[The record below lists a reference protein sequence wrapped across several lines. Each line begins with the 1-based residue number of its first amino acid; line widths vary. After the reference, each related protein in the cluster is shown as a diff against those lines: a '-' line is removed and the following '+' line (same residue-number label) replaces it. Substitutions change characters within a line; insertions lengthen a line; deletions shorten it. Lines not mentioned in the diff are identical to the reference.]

1 MSSLSQGGLRA
12 LLLLLLLLPDG
23 ASPSLVSVNRGV
35 QVMKGSSA
43 FLSQDDLKF
52 AIPEE
57 KDTCK
62 VEVVMNEPITQ
73 RVGKLTPQVFDCHFL
88 PNEVKYTH
96 NGCPILDEDAV
107 KLRLYRLTE
116 TDTFMETFILH
127 VYLLEPDCNIILMSD
142 NVLEVS
148 EFYGLS
154 RAIDKNL
161 LRFDYHRMAS
171 LECTIRLDPVE
182 TRLPAHGQMV
192 LVEPQLEEPRG
203 DQPHSFFPKSQLGT
217 ELKCPGG
224 RCTMG
229 LKKVGSLKVSC
240 EEFLLLGLRYQHLN
254 PPSPNIDYISIRLD
268 LTDSRSKI
276 TYKSE
281 SAWLPVYIRGGIP
294 NQIPRAAFMA
304 MFILEVDQF
313 ILTSLTTS
321 VLDCEEDETPK
332 PLLVFN
338 ITKAPLQGYVTHLWD
353 HTRPVSSFTWK
364 DLNDMQ
370 IAYQPPNNSHS
381 ERRHYEVEVEVYDFF
396 FEKSAPITVH
406 ISIRTA
412 DTNAPR
418 VSWNTG
424 LNLLEGQ
431 SRAITWEQF
440 QVVDNDDIHAVQ
452 LVTVDGLQH
461 GQLSLRGGKGFLF
474 TVADLQAGVVRYHHD
489 DSDSTKDFVVFR
501 IFDGQHS
508 IRHKFPINILPKDD
522 SPPFLITNVV
532 IELEE
537 GQTVPIQGSM
547 LRASDMD
554 SSDDYVFFNITKPP
568 QAGEIVKKPAPGL
581 IGYPVPGFLQ
591 KDLFNGIIYY
601 RHFGGELFEDSFE
614 FVLWDSH
621 EPPNLSVPQVVTIH
635 ITPVDDQL
643 PKEAPGVARHLVVK
657 ETEVAYITKKHLHF
671 LDVESHDREL
681 LYTITTP
688 PFFSFSH
695 RHLDAGKLFM
705 VDSIPKLIKN
715 PATPGLKSFT
725 QHAVNYM
732 KVAYMPPMQ
741 DIGPHPQHVQ
751 FAFSISNQH
760 GGTLY
765 GICFNITIL
774 PVDNQVPKIF
784 TNPLR
789 VAEGGQCVISPEHVL
804 VSDMDTNLDNIRLS
818 LQRGPQHGRVEMD
831 GFALNTGATFSWG
844 ELCALKV
851 RYQHDGSE
859 VLHDDILLEVTDGT
873 NSADSVLYVEVLPI
887 NDEPPVL
894 KADLI
899 PTVPCSEGEEVVI
912 TSEHIF
918 ATDVDSDDLQ
928 LMFVIV
934 REPQHG
940 AVRKAGVTVHQ
951 FSQGDVMAGAVT
963 YKHTGGEIGLV
974 PCFDTITLVV
984 SDREAGPFVN
994 GCCYSGPHAAVPI
1007 HESFPVYDLNITV
1020 YPVDNYSPSIA
1031 IGTMFIVDEGFSAA
1045 LTINHLSATDPDT
1058 AADDLEFVLVSP
1070 PQFGYLENILPSEGF
1085 EKSNMGISIAS
1096 FQWKDMKALHI
1107 NYVQSRHLRMEP
1119 TADQFMV
1126 YVTDGKQR
1134 SSEIPFYI
1142 IINPTNDEAP
1152 DFVVQN
1158 FTVCEGQMRELD
1170 SSIIN
1175 AADLDIPKDALLFTI
1190 THQPRHGFLINKVFI
1205 KDFSQYKQPASPNQK
1220 HELVYNFSMELL
1232 KNGMRLMYVHDDSE
1246 SLADNFTIQLS
1257 DGKHKIF
1264 KTISIVVTPVND
1276 EKPVLSKKAEI
1287 TMNMGETRIISSAIL
1302 SAIDEDSP
1310 REKIYY
1316 VFERLPQNGQLQ
1328 LKTGRDWV
1336 PLYPGMKCTQEEV
1349 DLNLLRYTHTGALDS
1364 QNRDSFTFYLWD
1376 GDNRSPAFECHITI
1390 KDMRK
1395 GDIVILAEPLVVSKG
1410 DRGFLTTSTLLAMD
1424 GTDKPEELLYVITS
1438 PPQYGQV
1445 EYVRH
1450 PGVPITSFSQMDI
1463 AGQTVC
1469 YVHKSPAAVHRDTF
1483 RFIISN
1489 GLQTKQGVF
1498 EITLETVDRALPVV
1512 TRNKGLRLAEGAT
1525 GLLSPD
1531 LLQLTDPD
1539 TPAENLTFLVAQL
1552 PRHGQLYLS
1561 GMVLLQHNFTQLDV
1575 DSGRVAYRHS
1585 GGDSQTDHFT
1595 FVATDGTN
1603 QGFLVDGRVFQEP
1616 VSFTIQ
1622 VDPLDKAA
1630 PSITLLHSPSQV
1642 GLLKNGCYG
1651 IYITSHMLKASDPDT
1666 DDNQI
1671 IFKILQRPKHGHLE
1685 NTTTGEF
1692 INEEFSQKDL
1702 NSKTILYVI
1711 NPSLEVNS
1719 DTMEF
1724 QIMDPTGNS
1733 ATPQILELKWSHV
1746 EWSRTEYEVCENV
1759 GVLPLE
1765 ITRRGY
1771 SMDSAFVSVKV
1782 NQVSATVGK
1791 DFTMTP
1797 SKLIQ
1802 FDPGMSTKMWN
1813 IAITYDGLE
1822 EDDEVFEVI
1831 LNSPVNAVLGTKTK
1845 AAVKILDSKGGQ
1857 CHPSYAFNPNTPHA
1871 REKGIWRRL
1880 SPGASLPTTSG
1891 SFHLER
1897 RPLPS
1902 STRLAVARG
1911 DTLRD
1916 YDSEDLSRMKL
1927 RTRGNGK
1934 TVHPSSVYR
1943 NGTDIIYNYHGMVS
1957 LKLEDDSS
1965 LTRKRKAQ
1973 VSVISQ
1979 PQKTTKAA
1987 ELPQADKVES
1997 TTSSHF
2003 PRQDQLPSFPK
2014 NCTLELKGLF
2024 HFEEG
2029 LQKLY
2034 KCNGIAW
2041 KSWSPHTKEV
2051 EDKSCPAGWHHH
2063 SGYCHSLITEHKHTW
2078 STAARACREQHL
2090 GSLVSVLSRQHMQW
2104 LWDLSGRKPFWIG
2117 LNDRVRAGHWEWI
2130 GGEPVTFT
2138 NWRRSPPK
2146 HSKADKN
2153 CVLVQRQGKW
2163 QTKGCRKGKSHNYVC
2178 SKKL

>member
-1 MSSLSQGGLRA
+1 MSSPSWGGLGA
-12 LLLLLLLLPDG
+12 LLLLLLLPG
-23 ASPSLVSVNRGV
+23 WASPTFVRVNQGV
-35 QVMKGSSA
+35 RVMKGSSA

-52 AIPEE
+52 TIPKE
-57 KDTCK
+57 KDACK

-96 NGCPILDEDAV
+96 NGCPILDEDTV
-107 KLRLYRLTE
+107 KLRLYRFTE
-116 TDTFMETFILH
+116 TDTFTETFTLR
-127 VYLLEPDCNIILMSD
+127 VYLLEPDCNIIRVSD
-142 NVLEVS
+142 DALEVS

-154 RAIDKNL
+154 RVIDKNL
-161 LRFDYHRMAS
+161 LRFDYERMAS
-171 LECTIRLDPVE
+171 LECTVRLDPVG
-182 TRLPAHGQMV
+182 TQLPAHGQLV

-203 DQPHSFFPKSQLGT
+203 DQPHSFFPESQLGT

-224 RCTMG
+224 RCTLG

-240 EEFLLLGLRYQHLN
+240 EEFLLMGLRYQHLSS
-254 PPSPNIDYISIRLD
+254 PSPNIDYFSIQLD

-281 SAWLPVYIRGGIP
+281 RAWLPVYIRPGIP

-364 DLNDMQ
+364 DLRDMQ
-370 IAYQPPNNSHS
+370 IAYQPPNSSHS
-381 ERRHYEVEVEVYDFF
+381 ERRLYEVELEVYDFF

-406 ISIRTA
+406 IAIRTA

-440 QVVDNDDIHAVQ
+440 QIVDNDDIHAVQ
-452 LVTVDGLQH
+452 VVTVDGLQH
-461 GQLSLRGGKGFLF
+461 GRLTVRGGKGFLF

-501 IFDGQHS
+501 IFDSQHS
-508 IRHKFPINILPKDD
+508 IQHKFPINILPKDD

-537 GQTVPIQGSM
+537 GQTILIQGSM
-547 LRASDMD
+547 LRASDVD
-554 SSDDYVFFNITKPP
+554 SSDDYIFFNITKPP
-568 QAGEIVKKPAPGL
+568 QAGEIMKKPAPGL
-581 IGYPVPGFLQ
+581 IGYPVPGFIQ
-591 KDLFNGIIYY
+591 RDLFNGIIYY
-601 RHFGGELFEDSFE
+601 RHFGGEIFEDSFE

-643 PKEAPGVARHLVVK
+643 PKEAPGVSRHLVVK

-671 LDVESHDREL
+671 IDTESQDREL
-681 LYTITTP
+681 LYTITAP
-688 PFFSFSH
+688 PFFSSSH

-705 VDSIPKLIKN
+705 VDSIPRLTKT
-715 PATPGLKSFT
+715 PAAPGLKYFT
-725 QHAVNYM
+725 QHAVNHM

-741 DIGPHPQHVQ
+741 DVGPHPRHVQ
-751 FAFSISNQH
+751 FGFSVSNQH

-774 PVDNQVPKIF
+774 PVDNQAPKVF
-784 TNPLR
+784 TKPLR
-789 VAEGGQCVISPEHVL
+789 VVEGGQCVISTEHVL
-804 VSDMDTNLDNIRLS
+804 VSDEDTEPDNVHLS
-818 LQRGPQHGRVEMD
+818 LQSPPQHGTVELD
-831 GFALNTGATFSWG
+831 GIPLNTGATFSWG
-844 ELCALKV
+844 DLQALKL

-859 VLHDDILLEVTDGT
+859 EFQDDILLQVTDGT
-873 NSADSVLYVEVLPI
+873 NTAEYVLHVEVFPV

-894 KADLI
+894 KVDLI
-899 PTVPCSEGEEVVI
+899 PMMHCSEGEEVVI
-912 TSEHIF
+912 TSEYIF
-918 ATDVDSDDLQ
+918 ATDVDSDDLK

-934 REPQHG
+934 GEPQHG
-940 AVRKAGVTVHQ
+940 TVRRAGVRVHQ
-951 FSQGDVMAGAVT
+951 FSQEDVVAGAVT
-963 YKHTGGEIGLV
+963 YKHTGGEIGLM

-994 GCCYSGPHAAVPI
+994 GCCYKGPHPSVPL
-1007 HESFPVYDLNITV
+1007 HESFPMYDLNITV
-1020 YPVDNYSPSIA
+1020 YPVDNQPPSVA
-1031 IGTMFIVDEGFSAA
+1031 IGTMFVVDEGFSAA
-1045 LTINHLSATDPDT
+1045 LTVNHLSAADPDT

-1070 PQFGYLENILPSEGF
+1070 PQFGYLENTLPSAGF

-1107 NYVQSRHLRMEP
+1107 NYVQSRHLGMEP
-1119 TADQFMV
+1119 TADKFV
-1126 YVTDGKQR
+1126 LYVTDGKRR
-1134 SSEIPFYI
+1134 SMEIPFYI
-1142 IINPTNDEAP
+1142 TINATNDEAP
-1152 DFVVQN
+1152 DFIVQN
-1158 FTVCEGQMRELD
+1158 ITVCEGQMRELD
-1170 SSIIN
+1170 SSIIS
-1175 AADLDIPKDALLFTI
+1175 ATDQDIPKNPLLFSI
-1190 THQPRHGFLINKVFI
+1190 THKPRHGLLINKA
-1205 KDFSQYKQPASPNQK
+1205 FSRNFFQYKQSANPGQK

-1246 SLADNFTIQLS
+1246 SLTDDFTIQVS
-1257 DGKHKIF
+1257 DGKHKIL
-1264 KTISIVVTPVND
+1264 KTIFVEVTPVND
-1276 EKPVLSKKAEI
+1276 EKPMLSKKAEI
-1287 TMNMGETRIISSAIL
+1287 TMNMGETRIISSAVL

-1316 VFERLPQNGQLQ
+1316 LFERLPQNGQLQ
-1328 LKTGRDWV
+1328 LKIGRDWV

-1349 DLNLLRYTHTGALDS
+1349 DLNLLRYTHTGAMDS
-1364 QNRDSFTFYLWD
+1364 KNQDSFTFHLWD
-1376 GDNRSPAFECHITI
+1376 GDNRSPAFDCHITI
-1390 KDMRK
+1390 KDMGK
-1395 GDIVILAEPLVVSKG
+1395 GDIVILAKPLVVSKG
-1410 DRGFLTTSTLLAMD
+1410 GRGFLTTTTLLAVD

-1438 PPQYGQV
+1438 PPQFGQV
-1445 EYVRH
+1445 EYVRY

-1469 YVHKSPAAVHRDTF
+1469 YVDKSTTAAHRDTF

-1489 GLQTKQGVF
+1489 GLQTKPGVF
-1498 EITLETVDRALPVV
+1498 EITLETVDTALPVV
-1512 TRNKGLRLAEGAT
+1512 TRNKGLRLVEGAT

-1539 TPAENLTFLVAQL
+1539 TPAEKLTFLLAQL
-1552 PRHGQLYLS
+1552 PRHGQLYLQ
-1561 GMVLLQHNFTQLDV
+1561 GMVLIPRNFTQLDV
-1575 DSGRVAYRHS
+1575 DSGHVAYRHL
-1585 GGDSQTDHFT
+1585 GGDSRTDHFT
-1595 FVATDGTN
+1595 FVATDRTN
-1603 QGFLVDGRVFQEP
+1603 HGFLVDGRLWQEP

-1622 VDPLDKAA
+1622 VDQVDKAA
-1630 PSITLLHSPSQV
+1630 PRITHLHSPSQV

-1651 IYITSHMLKASDPDT
+1651 IYITSRVLKASDPDT

-1671 IFKILQRPKHGHLE
+1671 IFKILRGPQHGHLE
-1685 NTTTGEF
+1685 NSVTGEF
-1692 INEEFSQKDL
+1692 IHEKFSQKDL
-1702 NSKTILYVI
+1702 NSKTILYII

-1724 QIMDPTGNS
+1724 QVMDPTGNS
-1733 ATPQILELKWSHV
+1733 ATPQSLELKWSHI
-1746 EWSRTEYEVCENV
+1746 EWSQTEYEVCENM
-1759 GVLPLE
+1759 GMLPLE

-1771 SMDSAFVSVKV
+1771 SMDSAFVSVQV
-1782 NQVSATVGK
+1782 NQMSATVGK

-1797 SKLIQ
+1797 SKLVQ

-1845 AAVKILDSKGGQ
+1845 TAVKILDSKGGQ
-1857 CHPSYAFNPNTPHA
+1857 CHPSYAFSPNMPTA
-1871 REKGIWRRL
+1871 GEKGVRHLL
-1880 SPGASLPTTSG
+1880 SPGASSPTTSG
-1891 SFHLER
+1891 VFHLER
-1897 RPLPS
+1897 RPLPAS
-1902 STRLAVARG
+1902 EQLTVTRG
-1911 DTLRD
+1911 DALRD
-1916 YDSEDLSRMKL
+1916 FGSEELSPVKL
-1927 RTRGNGK
+1927 RTRGDGK
-1934 TVHPSSVYR
+1934 TVPPSSVYR
-1943 NGTDIIYNYHGMVS
+1943 NRTDIIYNYHGMIS

-1965 LTRKRKAQ
+1965 PARRRKAN
-1973 VSVISQ
+1973 ISIISE

-1987 ELPQADKVES
+1987 EPPQADKEES

-2003 PRQDQLPSFPK
+2003 PRQDPLPSFPK
-2014 NCTLELKGLF
+2014 NCTLELKELF
-2024 HFEEG
+2024 HFEES
-2029 LQKLY
+2029 LRKLY
-2034 KCNGIAW
+2034 KCDGIAW
-2041 KSWSPHTKEV
+2041 RSWSPRTKEV
-2051 EDKSCPAGWHHH
+2051 EDKSCPAGWHRH
-2063 SGYCHSLITEHKHTW
+2063 SGYCHSLITEQKGTW
-2078 STAARACREQHL
+2078 TTAAQACREHHQ
-2090 GSLVSVLSRQHMQW
+2090 GSLVTVISRQHMRW
-2104 LWDLSGRKPFWIG
+2104 LWDISGRKPFWIG

-2138 NWRRSPPK
+2138 NWRRGPPQRSRHGK
-2146 HSKADKN
+2146 D
-2153 CVLVQRQGKW
+2153 CVLVQRPGKW
-2163 QTKGCRKGKSHNYVC
+2163 HTKDCRKGKSHNYVC
-2178 SKKL
+2178 SRKL